1 MIIEELLKRLND
13 IYKNKQNRL
22 KHVLGVRDTAIKFG
36 KKYNCNL
43 KKLEI
48 ASLLHDITKYYS
60 YEENIKV
67 VTKYFTNSEYIIK
80 EYNEHILHAY
90 SAYVVAQSE
99 YGITDIDILNP
110 IMYHTIG
117 REAMTIYEK
126 IIFVSDYIEPNR
138 IYKSSIKVRKIAQ
151 DNLDLAVFVAIDDS
165 IKYYEKNG
173 GQVPSSA
180 YQARKYYNELLEDQN
195 EKN

>member
-1 MIIEELLKRLND
+1 MIKNDLLNRLQE
-13 IYKNKQNRL
+13 IYKSKPSRL

-36 KKYNCNL
+36 KKYDCDL
-43 KKLEI
+43 EKLEI
-48 ASLLHDITKYYS
+48 AALLHDITKYYS
-60 YEENIKV
+60 YEENIKLV
-67 VTKYFTNSEYIIK
+67 SEFFSNSEYIIK

-90 SAYVVAQSE
+90 SAYVVAQNE
-99 YGITDIDILNP
+99 YGITDKDILNS

-138 IYKSSIKVRKIAQ
+138 IYKSSIKVRELAE
-151 DNLDLAVFVAIDDS
+151 DNLDLAIFIAIDDS
-165 IKYYEKNG
+165 IKYYEKSG

-180 YQARKYYNELLEDQN
+180 YDARKYYNKLLEEQN

>member
-1 MIIEELLKRLND
+1 MIIEELLNRLND
-13 IYKNKQNRL
+13 IYITKPNRL

-36 KKYNCNL
+36 KIYNCNL
-43 KKLEI
+43 EKLEI
-48 ASLLHDITKYYS
+48 AALLHDITKYYT
-60 YEENIKV
+60 YEENIRV
-67 VTKYFTNSEYIIK
+67 VNEYFSNSDYIIK

-90 SAYVVAQSE
+90 SAYVIAQVE
-99 YGITDIDILNP
+99 YGITDTDILNP
-110 IMYHTIG
+110 IMHHTIG
-117 REAMTIYEK
+117 KEAMTIYEK

-138 IYKSSIKVRKIAQ
+138 IYKSSIKVRKLAEE
-151 DNLDLAVFVAIDDS
+151 NLDLAVFVAIDDS

-180 YQARKYYNELLEDQN
+180 YHARKYYNELLEEQN